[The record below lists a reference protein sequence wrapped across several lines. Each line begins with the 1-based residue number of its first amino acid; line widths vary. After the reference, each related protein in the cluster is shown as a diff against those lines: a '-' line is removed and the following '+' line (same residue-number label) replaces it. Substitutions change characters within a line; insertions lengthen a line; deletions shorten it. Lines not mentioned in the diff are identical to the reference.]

1 MNAYLNYLLEASIGL
16 CLFLVVYQLLLRKE
30 TSFRFNRIFL
40 LIGLGAS
47 VLFPLIKL
55 PASNSPVPSLN
66 LSVQPAVTEADLVYV
81 KEILPQ
87 QTWTTWEIVTV
98 IYTVGMALFFLV
110 FAIRL
115 IRILMTLRNSVTYEF
130 QNHRIVAL
138 ENSSSPFS
146 FFHYIFVGN
155 TPPLTEHEKQQII
168 EHERIHAKLLHSF
181 DIVLLNLLGIIF
193 WFNPLIRFYKKIF
206 TQLHEF
212 EADARAVETHDV
224 NEYCSLLARVALHSA
239 DYRLANHFSN
249 SLTVKRIEMMRTI
262 KQKIRSWKMIAV
274 AAFVPVLFFV
284 VSCQDQVETTAAVAD
299 ASYPK
304 SVQQAI
310 DRLKATNPN
319 ADFIVVPPSGPNL
332 KDFEGK
338 HADHIS
344 VIDGEYVFEA
354 VSMLMIKA
362 GEDANG
368 NPQNYMILDYSSER
382 STRLPTEDE
391 WKRASEVW
399 EEKPDNSIDGE
410 PIFIAVEQQASPKE
424 GINAFTNSIK
434 QKVRYPAEA
443 NRLGLHGK
451 VFVKF
456 VIKKDGTATDFE
468 IVKGISKELDLEA
481 LRVLQAEIKGWNPA
495 KQNGKLVHSQ
505 FIMPIQFGD

>member
-1 MNAYLNYLLEASIGL
+1 
-16 CLFLVVYQLLLRKE
+16 
-30 TSFRFNRIFL
+30 
-40 LIGLGAS
+40 
-47 VLFPLIKL
+47 
-55 PASNSPVPSLN
+55 
-66 LSVQPAVTEADLVYV
+66 
-81 KEILPQ
+81 
-87 QTWTTWEIVTV
+87 
-98 IYTVGMALFFLV
+98 
-110 FAIRL
+110 
-115 IRILMTLRNSVTYEF
+115 
-130 QNHRIVAL
+130 
-138 ENSSSPFS
+138 
-146 FFHYIFVGN
+146 
-155 TPPLTEHEKQQII
+155 
-168 EHERIHAKLLHSF
+168 
-181 DIVLLNLLGIIF
+181 
-193 WFNPLIRFYKKIF
+193 
-206 TQLHEF
+206 
-212 EADARAVETHDV
+212 
-224 NEYCSLLARVALHSA
+224 
-239 DYRLANHFSN
+239 
-249 SLTVKRIEMMRTI
+249 
-262 KQKIRSWKMIAV
+262 MIAV

-399 EEKPDNSIDGE
+399 EEKLDNSIDGE
-410 PIFIAVEQQASPKE
+410 PIFTAVEQQASPKE

-443 NRLGLHGK
+443 KRLGLRGK
-451 VFVKF
+451 VYVKF

-468 IVKGISKELDLEA
+468 IVKGVSKELDLEA

-505 FIMPIQFGD
+505 FVIPIQFGD